1 MNFLDFEK
9 GIASLE
15 AKIEALRAGG
25 DDNIAE
31 DIRRLEEKRLQRT
44 RNLYAALSPWQVS
57 QVARHP
63 DRPHTLDYLERMIR
77 DFQELHGD
85 RHIADDPALVCGL
98 GYLQDIP
105 VAIVGHQ
112 KGRGTR
118 ERLKR
123 NYGMPKPEGY
133 RKALRVMQLA
143 ERFQLPILSFI
154 DTPGAYPGIGAEE
167 RGQSE
172 AIARNLMV
180 MSQLKTAI
188 IAVIIGEGGSGGALA
203 IGVADRLHML
213 RYSIYSVISP
223 EGCASI
229 LWKDAGKA
237 ADAAQAMGITAGRLH
252 DLKLIDGIVE
262 EPVGGAHRDPD
273 AMAESLQVLLAQE
286 LRSLA
291 ALDTDALLRARQDK
305 LRNIGVFQQD

>member
-15 AKIEALRAGG
+15 AKIKELRAVG

-44 RNLYAALSPWQVS
+44 RNLYASLSPWQVS

-63 DRPHTLDYLERMIR
+63 ERPHTLDYLERMIS

-85 RHIADDPALVCGL
+85 RCIADDPALVCGL
-98 GYLQDIP
+98 GRLQDIP

-118 ERLKR
+118 ERLNR

-180 MSQLKTAI
+180 MSQLKTPVV
-188 IAVIIGEGGSGGALA
+188 AVIIGEGGSGGALA

-229 LWKDAGKA
+229 LWKDSSKA
-237 ADAAQAMGITAGRLH
+237 VDAAQAMGITAERLRE
-252 DLKLIDGIVE
+252 LKLIDGIVE
-262 EPVGGAHRDPD
+262 EPTGGAHRDHD
-273 AMAESLQVLLAQE
+273 AMAESLQTLLAQE
-286 LRSLA
+286 LRSLT
-291 ALDTDALLRARQDK
+291 ALDIDALLRARQDK